1 MFESWKKSGIEGGKS
16 QLEDSR
22 RVMEK
27 SEKIGMG
34 KDIELMKEKNVLGG
48 ETKELE
54 NSRKEI
60 RNQFGLEKERDNT
73 AFTVS
78 EIL

>member
-1 MFESWKKSGIEGGKS
+1 
-16 QLEDSR
+16 
-22 RVMEK
+22 MEK